1 MGLVVFHHAILQREE
16 RPIAA
21 DADVFAWMQLGSALA
36 DDDGAGENGFTAETF
51 YAQSLCFA
59 GATVAGRTLTCFMR
73 QDG

>member
-21 DADVFAWMQLGSALA
+21 DADVLAWMQLGSALA
-36 DDDGAGENGFTAETF
+36 DDDGTGENRFTAETF
-51 YAQSLCFA
+51 NAESLWVS